1 MTLLGL
7 SVAGLVL
14 ALVAAV
20 MVAVNLRCYRTP
32 PLPGNGTT
40 PLVSILIPARDEEGN
55 IARVVDSALA
65 SQGVEL
71 EVVVMDDHST
81 DRTVEIVRAISARDP
96 RVRVETAPSLPEGWA
111 GKQHACHALAK
122 TARGAILLF
131 VDADVELDP
140 DGVARAVGFLED
152 SDSDLVSG
160 FPRQITDTW
169 MERLV
174 IPLIHFILLG
184 YLPLPAMRRS
194 RDESFAAG
202 CGQLFLARRHAYES
216 SGGHASIRAT
226 FHDGL
231 QLPRSFRRAG
241 LETDLFDATR
251 VATCRMY
258 HNAGEVIRGLAKNA
272 HEGMAGK
279 LAIWVWTAILLV
291 SYVVPPALVVAGWVT
306 GTRDTWWSIAVAA
319 TVVGIATRLV
329 LALRFRQSILG
340 ALLHPL
346 GVAILVLIQWYAWFL
361 RRAGRGVE
369 WKDRAQ
375 ASG

>member
-1 MTLLGL
+1 MMLFWL
-7 SVAGLVL
+7 SAAGLVL
-14 ALVAAV
+14 TLVAAM
-20 MVAVNLRCYRTP
+20 MVAVNLLCYRTP
-32 PLPGNGTT
+32 PLPRSRGTA
-40 PLVSILIPARDEEGN
+40 LVSILIPARDEEGN
-55 IARVVDSALA
+55 IASVVDSALA
-65 SQGVEL
+65 SRNVEL

-81 DRTVEIVRAISARDP
+81 DRTAEIVQEIASRDP
-96 RVRVETAPSLPEGWA
+96 RARVETAPPLPEGWA
-111 GKQHACHALAK
+111 GKQHACHALSK
-122 TARGAILLF
+122 TARGAILVF
-131 VDADVELDP
+131 VDADVKFDP
-140 DGVARAVGFLED
+140 DGVARAVGFLEE

-160 FPRQITDTW
+160 FPRQITGTW

-194 RDESFAAG
+194 DDESFAAG
-202 CGQLFLARRHAYES
+202 CGQLFLARRTAYER
-216 SGGHASIRAT
+216 SGGHAAIRAT

-241 LETDLFDATR
+241 LATDLFDATK

-258 HNAGEVIRGLAKNA
+258 HNAHEVVRGLAKNA

-279 LAIWVWTAILLV
+279 WAIWFWSVILFV
-291 SYVVPPALVVAGWVT
+291 SYVVPPALVVSGLLT
-306 GTRDTWWSIAVAA
+306 GSRATWWSIALAA
-319 TVVGIATRLV
+319 TVVGVATSLV
-329 LALRFRQSILG
+329 LALRFQQSIFG

-346 GVAILVLIQWYAWFL
+346 GVMILVAIQWYSWFL
-361 RRAGRGVE
+361 RRVGRGVA